1 MATYNELRTRSQQ
14 VRDEVNIGG
23 NTALRVGQLLMDMA
37 EYFQG
42 NDEAASQYLAE
53 HFAMLNVETGGLAWQ
68 VAPIVILQTMG
79 SPYDSGDYTTLSAG
93 QNFYRTGYIQEADG
107 GGGGI
112 NGERPRQDVL
122 YVNFNTLKLYTWNG
136 ASFDQFPTG
145 GDVVNNLTTG
155 GVDKALSAEM
165 GKRLK
170 EKVEEV
176 QANIQRLYNNL
187 GNIAFWDAT
196 AKSAA
201 APIPLDWG
209 GTKHLVTL
217 DLNLTNA
224 VVKHNGTAVA
234 NGATIQVEEYD
245 TLTLLV
251 EASTGYVL
259 QSVTSSTTGAVVT
272 DNGNGTYNVALT
284 MGQNN
289 VTLAITATAA
299 QAYTITYGTMTNC
312 SVVTSPAPTSILGGQ
327 SVEIE
332 FSAESGYE
340 LDSSCF
346 TVANADKA
354 WDAATSKLTISNATD
369 NVTISAEAE
378 VPKLKFLKGYR
389 MLSNG
394 TITNA
399 PYTAGGVDI
408 SGLCALSEYIKVPTL
423 GSSATQVQFSVKWG
437 YSSSNDNVNYVPVQ
451 WALFRKES
459 DNTFTF
465 LSATRAW
472 DANVDHKDA
481 RGTTDATA
489 IAAGKAGTLYLRS
502 VLAMN
507 SGQTALVSGV
517 YIKEAA
523 PTATNLFV
531 PTSSPI
537 NYRLVDAEDW
547 DIDDLNS

>member
-53 HFAMLNVETGGLAWQ
+53 HFAMLNTETGGLAWQ

-155 GVDKALSAEM
+155 GADKALSAEM

-170 EKVEEV
+170 EKVEDV

-187 GNIAFWDAT
+187 GNIAFWDAA

-217 DLNLTNA
+217 DLTLTNA

-251 EASTGYVL
+251 EAESGYTL
-259 QSVTSSTTGAVVT
+259 QSVTSSTTGAAVT

-284 MGQNN
+284 MGQSN
-289 VTLAITATAA
+289 VTLDITATAA
-299 QAYTITYGTMTNC
+299 QAYTISYGTMTNC
-312 SVVTSPAPTSILGGQ
+312 SVVTSPAPTSILSGQ

-346 TVANADKA
+346 TVANADKSWSA
-354 WDAATSKLTISNATD
+354 STNKLTISNATG
-369 NVTISAEAE
+369 NVSISATAE
-378 VPKLKFLKGYR
+378 QPKLKFLKYYWMGYTGSAPYPSK
-389 MLSNG
+389 SNTQG
-394 TITNA
+394 FYGKYSVSDYIPVPQMTIT
-399 PYTAGGVDI
+399 
-408 SGLCALSEYIKVPTL
+408 
-423 GSSATQVQFSVKWG
+423 SSTKWSVFYKWAA
-437 YSSSNDNVNYVPVQ
+437 Q
-451 WALFRKES
+451 
-459 DNTFTF
+459 
-465 LSATRAW
+465 
-472 DANVDHKDA
+472 DANTRPLIMSYYKLENGQYTYLA
-481 RGTTDATA
+481 NKTA
-489 IAAGKAGTLYLRS
+489 QNSDVKSREWTMSDTNIINACAAGTLYVRLT
-502 VLAMN
+502 LGMN
-507 SGQTALVSGV
+507 TNDGTGTALHADG
-517 YIKEAA
+517 YAA
-523 PTATNLFV
+523 VGGTDIFRVGAD
-531 PTSSPI
+531 
-537 NYRLVDAEDW
+537 NYRLVDEQDW
-547 DIDDLNS
+547 DVDDLNL